1 MPRRDTKA
9 APPGAAFFVDGPNR
23 MSSDLSSNV
32 LDDSAQLDNSKLC
45 QSCGACCAF
54 DELWP
59 RFSLESDAEIATIP
73 EALINTRGSGMR
85 CEGCRCAALNGEIGE
100 HATCTIYKVR
110 PLVCRDC
117 QPGDE
122 ECNMARAKY
131 GFAALPS
138 RFPAI

>member
-1 MPRRDTKA
+1 
-9 APPGAAFFVDGPNR
+9 
-23 MSSDLSSNV
+23 MSSDPSTIR
-32 LDDSAQLDNSKLC
+32 LDDSARLDNSTLC

-54 DELWP
+54 DETWP
-59 RFSLESDAEIATIP
+59 RFSLESDAEIAAIP

-85 CEGCRCAALNGEIGE
+85 CEGNRCAALSGEVGE

-131 GFAALPS
+131 GFAALPP
-138 RFPAI
+138 RLPAN